1 MNLLLDTHAFLW
13 AAFTPRKLSR
23 KAREAIENPDN
34 EVLVSV
40 VSFWEV
46 SLKFG
51 LGKIELEGTAPEDL
65 PDVARRMGCGVLAL
79 ESEDAASFHKLPRT
93 AHRDPFDRMLV
104 YQAIRRHKRL
114 VSHDV
119 ALAIYA
125 PQGIELLW

>member
-13 AAFTPRKLSR
+13 AAFTPRRLSR
-23 KAREAIENPDN
+23 KAREAIMDPDN

-40 VSFWEV
+40 VSFWEI

-65 PDVARRMGCGVLAL
+65 PDVARRMGCDVLAL
-79 ESEDAASFHKLPRT
+79 DAEDAASFHKLPRT

-114 VSHDV
+114 ISHDA
-119 ALAIYA
+119 ALGIYA
-125 PQGIELLW
+125 PQGLELLW